1 MKTVLNLSVIFILAF
16 SFSCSFGNDKD
27 PITKRAAKFV
37 TEKGI
42 EAAEGVA
49 EAFDEHGGKLGEA
62 AGKASGK
69 VISGAIDGVKEVIED
84 EKAEDAAKEKEESRW
99 R

>member
-1 MKTVLNLSVIFILAF
+1 MKTVLNLSAIFILTL
-16 SFSCSFGNDKD
+16 SVSCSFGNDKD

-49 EAFDEHGGKLGEA
+49 EAFDEHGEKLGEA

-69 VISGAIDGVKEVIED
+69 VISGAVDGVKEVIED
-84 EKAEDAAKEKEESRW
+84 KKAGDDTKEESH
-99 R
+99 